1 MTDLEFWEFLE
12 GKMTE
17 LDFLDSLEG
26 KTTDLDFWDSLEG
39 KNSVYSM
46 LCISIAVSS
55 EICGLK
61 MKNDSFS
68 DHIIY

>member
-1 MTDLEFWEFLE
+1 MTDLDFWDSLE

-26 KTTDLDFWDSLEG
+26 KTTDLDFWDSLEV
-39 KNSVYSM
+39 KNPVFSM
-46 LCISIAVSS
+46 LCISTAVSS
-55 EICGLK
+55 EIRGLK
-61 MKNDSFS
+61 VKNDSFS